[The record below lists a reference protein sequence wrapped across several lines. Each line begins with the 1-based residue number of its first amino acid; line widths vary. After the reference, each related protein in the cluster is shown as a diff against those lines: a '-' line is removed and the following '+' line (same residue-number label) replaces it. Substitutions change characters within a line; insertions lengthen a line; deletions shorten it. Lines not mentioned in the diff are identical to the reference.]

1 MDFVNL
7 RANKG
12 VGPTERVEGR
22 AVVARWSSSVGVLKV
37 EHVLGVLGVA
47 SSIDAD
53 QEVQGT
59 IIIARVTSTIE
70 SLEVALQP

>member
-1 MDFVNL
+1 MDFTDE
-7 RANKG
+7 G

-22 AVVARWSSSVGVLKV
+22 AVAARWSSSVGVPKV
-37 EHVLGVLGVA
+37 KYVLGVLRVA

-59 IIIARVTSTIE
+59 MIAAKVTSTIE
-70 SLEVALQP
+70 SVEVLLQP